1 MTCVI
6 NDRCLLL
13 MTGVLHVLIMTG
25 VLLMTGIQHVLIMT
39 GVINDRHV
47 VTDRCYY

>member
-1 MTCVI
+1 
-6 NDRCLLL
+6 

-39 GVINDRHV
+39 GVINDRRV